1 MPTASS
7 VDVGTFGGARVNHPV
22 YVERPARCFPS
33 CQQKRITSRNEV
45 GASGS
50 QTATTSAVRATYR
63 LGQAG
68 AIKCKRRAGE
78 GTVPTSIRLLQQG
91 GGKGKNMSENLHV
104 GVAGVYR
111 FVEILDTRYL
121 MR

>member
-45 GASGS
+45 GA
-50 QTATTSAVRATYR
+50 QAVLTATTSAVRATYR

-68 AIKCKRRAGE
+68 AISARGVQARARFLPRFVCYSKEGE
-78 GTVPTSIRLLQQG
+78 
-91 GGKGKNMSENLHV
+91 KGK
-104 GVAGVYR
+104 
-111 FVEILDTRYL
+111 I
-121 MR
+121 